1 MIVTV
6 EYEHYCQS
14 GGMVIGI
21 QGDRNSRVVYKSDA
35 LFELKENMDATR
47 HVHLVY
53 LRINHM
59 RQ

>member
-6 EYEHYCQS
+6 EYEHNCQS

-35 LFELKENMDATR
+35 LFE
-47 HVHLVY
+47 
-53 LRINHM
+53 
-59 RQ
+59 